1 MKKPVQYLSLL
12 AVLAATTAAL
22 CLAFIR
28 GDSKGPA
35 ILENGTTVET
45 LDVKFDNMAPGA
57 EKTSSVSFDLEKGYE
72 LFASFR
78 EGEENGLNDYVS
90 VRISSASVMEDSTLK
105 ALFEAGEVSLG
116 KDVAKVDLTYYL
128 PLESGNETQNQSGSF
143 WVDFV
148 ARRG

>member
-35 ILENGTTVET
+35 ISEGGTTVET
-45 LDVKFDNMAPGA
+45 LDIRFDSMAPGV

-78 EGEENGLNDYVS
+78 EGEESGLNDYVS
-90 VRISSASVMEDSTLK
+90 VRISSASVMEDSPLR
-105 ALFEAGEVSLG
+105 ALLGAGEVFLG
-116 KDVAKVDLTYYL
+116 KDVSKVDLAYYL